1 MVQLN
6 ANKTKIRLSSMTIV
20 WVLIGMCIVMTLISP
35 NFMTPLNIVTILR
48 QFSMLGILAIGATFV
63 LVGGGIDL
71 SVGSTMALTG
81 VCAAL
86 IGRSESIPLVVPIL
100 AAVLIGGAIGA
111 ANGVGVAYA
120 KIPAFIMTLGFM
132 ISGRG
137 IALIL
142 ADGKPVFG
150 LRDDFMSI
158 TTTTVFRIGDVA
170 VPSLI
175 FFFVAVF
182 ILSLFIINKTIY
194 GKWVYG
200 VGGNEMA
207 ARFSGINTKRII
219 LSTYVI
225 NGLFAGLC
233 GVLMASRINSGD
245 ATVADGYALDAI
257 SAAVIGGISLSG
269 GLGKAWKAVIG
280 AFIIGVLQN
289 GLQIIGL
296 SPFVQTII
304 QGVIIMVAVFFD
316 QNMQR
321 SNK

>member
-1 MVQLN
+1 MTALN
-6 ANKTKIRLSSMTIV
+6 VI
-20 WVLIGMCIVMTLISP
+20 
-35 NFMTPLNIVTILR
+35 TILR

-63 LVGGGIDL
+63 LIGGGIDL
-71 SVGSTMALTG
+71 SVGSIMALTG

-86 IGRSESIPLVVPIL
+86 MSRSDSLPLIVPIF

-111 ANGVGVAYA
+111 ANGIGVAYA

-132 ISGRG
+132 IAGRG
-137 IALIL
+137 IALLI
-142 ADGKPVFG
+142 ADGRPVFG

-158 TTTTVFRIGDVA
+158 TTTTVFRMGDVA

-175 FFFVAVF
+175 FFFLAVF
-182 ILSLFIINKTIY
+182 VIALFIFNKTVY

-200 VGGNEMA
+200 VGGNELA
-207 ARFSGINTKRII
+207 ARFSGIKTKKII

-257 SAAVIGGISLSG
+257 SAAVIGGVSLSG
-269 GLGKAWKAVIG
+269 GLGKVWKAVIG